1 MGYHGTWRCRALHAG
16 RRSGVFY
23 SAIGATGKIR
33 NYQVAITSVF
43 VLHIVVTWVLLD
55 LGVAYEYVFLSRIF
69 TRGILNFLVGLYF
82 LRKVANLQYSEYL
95 SRTFVPIVKG
105 SLIPF
110 LIVILLVCLFD
121 SGSVGKVVLNTLVF
135 EIASVVFIVRYGLSP
150 NERDRILSV
159 IKNKIQK

>member
-1 MGYHGTWRCRALHAG
+1 
-16 RRSGVFY
+16 
-23 SAIGATGKIR
+23 
-33 NYQVAITSVF
+33 
-43 VLHIVVTWVLLD
+43 
-55 LGVAYEYVFLSRIF
+55 
-69 TRGILNFLVGLYF
+69 

-159 IKNKIQK
+159 IKNKIKK

>member
-1 MGYHGTWRCRALHAG
+1 M
-16 RRSGVFY
+16 
-23 SAIGATGKIR
+23 
-33 NYQVAITSVF
+33 
-43 VLHIVVTWVLLD
+43 TWVLLD

-95 SRTFVPIVKG
+95 SMTFVPIVKG

-135 EIASVVFIVRYGLSP
+135 EIASVVFIVRYGLSFFDLIFNYTQNP
-150 NERDRILSV
+150 ISFIVRQSISN
-159 IKNKIQK
+159 NKHH